1 MGIPQINRSQIQ
13 ADAELVEL
21 AEAMHSVWSSF
32 TKHRHDCSAKAPSGG
47 EARPYEGTPR
57 QGVWAMG
64 RLAAGPLRM
73 TELAEAVGGSLAS
86 TSGVVD
92 RLAQRGFVRRV
103 PSQEDRRVVTVE
115 LTDEGRAALIAFKAD
130 MIGRLSMLVDPLDK
144 DELIE
149 LTRLLKKL
157 SSTS

>member
-1 MGIPQINRSQIQ
+1 MGSPKISKVQIQ

-21 AEAMHSVWSSF
+21 AEAMHAVWSSF
-32 TKHRHDCSAKAPSGG
+32 TKHRHDCAAKTSVAL
-47 EARPYEGTPR
+47 EVRPYEGTPR

-64 RLAAGPLRM
+64 RLESGPLRM
-73 TELAEAVGGSLAS
+73 TELAEAVGASLAS

-115 LTDEGRAALIAFKAD
+115 LTDEGREALVAFKGD
-130 MIGRLSMLVDPLDK
+130 MIGRLSMLVDPLEK
-144 DELIE
+144 DERVE

-157 SSTS
+157 SPGG